1 MARWVPTRPSDLDSP
16 VATTQKRT
24 RDPPNV
30 DQLQSE
36 NEATHHVGVPRT
48 RGPSRVDSKRAR
60 CARKSLVSYD
70 ASSIEVLEGLE
81 PVRKRPAMY
90 IGTTG
95 PDGLHHLV
103 YEIVDNSID
112 EALAGYCSEITVT
125 IEEDGYVRVTDNGRG
140 IPTDMHATEGRSAA
154 EVVMTTLHAGGK
166 FDENSYK
173 VSGGLHGVG
182 ISVVNALSTRLEVE
196 IHRDS
201 KIWRQSYQRGVPDAP
216 LEAVGE
222 TDKTGTSVRFLPDP
236 EIFQTTDFSFDVLST
251 RLRELSFLNAGVR
264 IIIEEIA
271 NDKKHDFCYE
281 GGLNSFVEH
290 LNEKRNPLHPD
301 PIYLSGERD
310 FDDHGRTVS
319 VSVEIS
325 LQYND
330 SYNESV
336 FSFANNINTIEGGT
350 HLVGFRTALTR
361 TLNRYIA
368 ANTKG
373 SGKSG
378 KSDIPSVSGEDLR
391 EGLTAV
397 ISVKVP
403 QPEFEGQTKTK
414 LGTSEVRGIVEG
426 IVYQQL
432 TSYLEENPRVAK
444 PIVAK
449 IVDTAR
455 AREAARKAR
464 DLARRK
470 GALSDFSLPG
480 KLADCQE
487 RDPSKCEIFI
497 VEGDSAGGT
506 AKQGRSRATQAILPI
521 RGKILNVERARVD
534 RMLASA
540 EIQAI
545 IAALGTGIG
554 EDFAAEKARYHRVII
569 MTDADVDGSHIRVLL
584 LTFFFRHMRELVER
598 GYLYVA
604 QPPLFKAKRGKTS
617 RYLKDEPAL
626 EDYLFDLA
634 LQGAVVACGDGSE
647 REGEELRSLLKN
659 ASARQ
664 KALDHFEIR
673 LFDERV
679 VDAASRVRR
688 PTAEDVTDERV
699 LIDEVAPLIE
709 EEIHRCHP
717 ADGDDVV
724 GELSWSTE
732 SELDGSGFKLVART
746 RRAGQ
751 TLRSPLDGSL
761 VASPN
766 FRKLVRL
773 TNELQELGPAP
784 YELRHGDL
792 PPENFLLIRNLLER
806 ILEIANKGLS
816 VQRYK
821 GLGEMNP
828 EQLAETTMNEEN
840 RNLVQ
845 IRVEDAIEADDVF
858 TTLMGDVV
866 EPRRRFIEDNALNV
880 ANLDV

>member
-1 MARWVPTRPSDLDSP
+1 
-16 VATTQKRT
+16 
-24 RDPPNV
+24 
-30 DQLQSE
+30 
-36 NEATHHVGVPRT
+36 
-48 RGPSRVDSKRAR
+48 
-60 CARKSLVSYD
+60 
-70 ASSIEVLEGLE
+70 
-81 PVRKRPAMY
+81 MY

-112 EALAGYCSEITVT
+112 EALAGHCSEIRVT
-125 IEEDGYVRVTDNGRG
+125 IEDNGRVTVVDNGRG
-140 IPTDMHATEGRSAA
+140 IPTEMHPTEHRPAA

-182 ISVVNALSTRLEVE
+182 VSVVNALSSKLELE
-196 IHRDS
+196 IRRGG
-201 KIWRQSYQRGVPDAP
+201 KIHKQSFERGVPVTP
-216 LEAVGE
+216 LEITGDTTE
-222 TDKTGTSVRFLPDP
+222 TGTTVSFLPDT
-236 EIFQTTDFSFDVLST
+236 EIFSVTEFSFDVLSK

-264 IIIEEIA
+264 IIIVDA
-271 NDKKHDFCYE
+271 RNNKSHDFCYE
-281 GGLNSFVEH
+281 GGINSFVEH
-290 LNEKRNPLHPD
+290 LNEKRSPLHPE
-301 PIYLSGERD
+301 PIYLSGSRT
-310 FDDHGRTVS
+310 FNDHGREVTVEA
-319 VSVEIS
+319 EIS

-336 FSFANNINTIEGGT
+336 YSFANNINTIEGGT
-350 HLVGFRTALTR
+350 HLIGFRTALTR

-373 SGKSG
+373 GSSTGKASAKSQ
-378 KSDIPSVSGEDLR
+378 KSDAPSVSGEDLR

-397 ISVKVP
+397 ISVKIP

-432 TSYLEENPRVAK
+432 TAFLEENPRVAK

-487 RDPSKCEIFI
+487 RDPAKCEIFI

-521 RGKILNVERARVD
+521 RGKILNVERARID

-554 EDFAAEKARYHRVII
+554 EDFAAEKSRYHKVII
-569 MTDADVDGSHIRVLL
+569 MTDADVDGSHIRTLL
-584 LTFFFRHMRELVER
+584 LTFFYRQMRDLIER
-598 GYLYVA
+598 GFLYVA

-617 RYLKDEPAL
+617 RYLKDENEL
-626 EDYLFDLA
+626 EDYLFGLA
-634 LQGAVVACGDGSE
+634 LDGAIVSCGDGE
-647 REGEELRSLLKN
+647 VREGETLRALLKN

-664 KALDHFEIR
+664 KSLDHFRIR
-673 LFDERV
+673 LFDERI
-679 VDAASRVRR
+679 VDAAAHVARPRR
-688 PTAEDVTDERV
+688 EELQDERV
-699 LIDEVAPLIE
+699 LMEEVVPAIMAEIE
-709 EEIHRCHP
+709 RAHP
-717 ADGDDVV
+717 ADGNDVI

-732 SELDGSGFKLVART
+732 AELDGSGYKLVAKS

-751 TLRSPLDGSL
+751 TLRSALDASL
-761 VASPN
+761 VGSSE
-766 FRKLVRL
+766 FQKMIRL
-773 TNELQELGPAP
+773 ATELADVGPAP
-784 YELRHGDL
+784 YSLRHGDRDA
-792 PPENFLLIRNLLER
+792 EDFLLITSLLAK

-816 VQRYK
+816 IQRYK

-828 EQLAETTMNEEN
+828 DQLAETTMNAEN

-845 IRVEDAIEADDVF
+845 IRVEDGIEADDVF
-858 TTLMGDVV
+858 TTLMGDIV
-866 EPRRRFIEDNALNV
+866 EPRRRFIEDNALSV

>member
-1 MARWVPTRPSDLDSP
+1 M
-16 VATTQKRT
+16 
-24 RDPPNV
+24 
-30 DQLQSE
+30 
-36 NEATHHVGVPRT
+36 
-48 RGPSRVDSKRAR
+48 
-60 CARKSLVSYD
+60 SYD

-112 EALAGYCSEITVT
+112 EALAGYCSVITVT
-125 IEEDGYVRVTDNGRG
+125 IEENGWITVVDNGRG
-140 IPTDMHATEGRSAA
+140 IPTDMHPTENRPAS

-182 ISVVNALSTRLEVE
+182 VSVVNALSSELTVIIKRSGK
-196 IHRDS
+196 IHE
-201 KIWRQSYQRGVPDAP
+201 QSFQRGTPITK
-216 LEAVGE
+216 LEITGD
-222 TDKTGTSVRFLPDP
+222 TDETGTEVRFLADP
-236 EIFQTTDFSFDVLST
+236 EIFAITEFSFEVLSK
-251 RLRELSFLNAGVR
+251 RLRELSFLNAGVH
-264 IIIEEIA
+264 ILISDPA
-271 NDKKHDFCYE
+271 NNKSHDFCYE
-281 GGLNSFVEH
+281 GGINSFVEH
-290 LNEKRNPLHPD
+290 LNEKRSPLPPD
-301 PIYLSGERD
+301 PIFLSGQRT
-310 FDDHGRTVS
+310 FDDHGREVN
-319 VSVEIS
+319 VDVEVS

-336 FSFANNINTIEGGT
+336 YSFANNINTVEGGT
-350 HLVGFRTALTR
+350 HLIGFRTALTR

-368 ANTKG
+368 STSKTNANGKTKSKTDG
-373 SGKSG
+373 
-378 KSDIPSVSGEDLR
+378 PSVSGEDLR

-397 ISVKVP
+397 VSVKVP

-432 TSYLEENPRVAK
+432 TSFLEENPRVAK

-455 AREAARKAR
+455 ARDAARKAR

-487 RDPSKCEIFI
+487 RDPAKCEIFI

-506 AKQGRSRATQAILPI
+506 AKQGRSRKTQAILPI
-521 RGKILNVERARVD
+521 RGKILNVERARID
-534 RMLASA
+534 RMLASV

-554 EDFAAEKARYHRVII
+554 EDFTAEKSRYHKVII

-584 LTFFFRHMRELVER
+584 LTFFYRQMRDLIER
-598 GYLYVA
+598 GFLYVA
-604 QPPLFKAKRGKTS
+604 QPPLFKVKRGKKS
-617 RYLKDEPAL
+617 QYLKDEGEL
-626 EDYLFDLA
+626 EDYLFALA
-634 LQGAVVACGDGSE
+634 LDGSTVACGDGE
-647 REGEELRSLLKN
+647 AREGDTLNALLKN

-664 KALDHFEIR
+664 KSLDHYNIR
-673 LFDERV
+673 LFDERII
-679 VDAASRVRR
+679 DAASHVAR
-688 PTAEDVTDERV
+688 PTLEDLQDESV
-699 LIDEVAPLIE
+699 LMSEVVPLINA
-709 EEIHRCHP
+709 EIERAHP
-717 ADGDDVV
+717 LDGDDVV
-724 GELSWSTE
+724 GELAWSAE
-732 SELDGSGFKLVART
+732 PELSGNGFKLVAKT
-746 RRAGQ
+746 RRTGQ
-751 TLRSPLDGSL
+751 TLRSALDASVAGSGE
-761 VASPN
+761 
-766 FRKLVRL
+766 FKKMIRL
-773 TNELQELGPAP
+773 AAELSELGPAP
-784 YELRHGDL
+784 YSLTQGDRESETFVL
-792 PPENFLLIRNLLER
+792 ITSLLGR

-816 VQRYK
+816 IQRYK

-828 EQLAETTMNEEN
+828 DQLAETTMMSEN

-845 IRVEDAIEADDVF
+845 IRVEDGVEADDVF
-858 TTLMGDVV
+858 TTLMGDIV
-866 EPRRRFIEDNALNV
+866 EPRRRFIEDNALSV

>member
-1 MARWVPTRPSDLDSP
+1 M
-16 VATTQKRT
+16 
-24 RDPPNV
+24 
-30 DQLQSE
+30 
-36 NEATHHVGVPRT
+36 
-48 RGPSRVDSKRAR
+48 
-60 CARKSLVSYD
+60 SYD
-70 ASSIEVLEGLE
+70 ASSIEVLEGLK

-112 EALAGYCSEITVT
+112 ETLAGFCSQ
-125 IEEDGYVRVTDNGRG
+125 IEVSIEQDGRVSVSDNGRG
-140 IPTDMHATEGRSAA
+140 IPTDMHHAEGRSAV

-182 ISVVNALSTRLEVE
+182 ISVVNALSMSLEVTIQRAGK
-196 IHRDS
+196 IHS
-201 KIWRQSYQRGVPDAP
+201 QTYQRGVPDAP
-216 LEAVGE
+216 LEIVGE
-222 TDKTGTSVRFLPDP
+222 TEETGTRVRFLPDS
-236 EIFQTTDFSFDVLST
+236 EIFPVTEFSFDVLSK
-251 RLRELSFLNAGVR
+251 RLRELSFLNAGVHILIR
-264 IIIEEIA
+264 DA
-271 NDKKHDFCYE
+271 RSGKSHDFCYE
-281 GGLNSFVEH
+281 GGINSFVEH
-290 LNEKRNPLHPD
+290 LNEKRSPLHPD
-301 PIYLSGERD
+301 PIYLSGQRS
-310 FDDHGRTVS
+310 FNDHGREVTVDA
-319 VSVEIS
+319 EIS

-336 FSFANNINTIEGGT
+336 YSFANNINTIEGGT

-368 ANTKG
+368 ANSKG
-373 SGKSG
+373 KGGGKGDS
-378 KSDIPSVSGEDLR
+378 PSVSGEDLR

-397 ISVKVP
+397 ISVKIP

-414 LGTSEVRGIVEG
+414 LGTSEVRGIIEA

-432 TSYLEENPRVAK
+432 TSFLEENPRVAK

-470 GALSDFSLPG
+470 GALADFSLPG

-487 RDPSKCEIFI
+487 RDPAKCEIFI

-554 EDFAAEKARYHRVII
+554 EDFTAEKARYHRVII
-569 MTDADVDGSHIRVLL
+569 MTDADVDGSHIRTLL
-584 LTFFFRHMRELVER
+584 LTFFYRQMRDLIER

-617 RYLKDEPAL
+617 RYLKDELEL

-634 LQGAVVACGDGSE
+634 LDGASVTCGDGQS
-647 REGEELRSLLKN
+647 REGEALRKLLKN

-664 KALDHFEIR
+664 QSLGHFAIR
-673 LFDERV
+673 LFDERI
-679 VDAASRVRR
+679 VDAAAQVGR
-688 PTAEDVTDERV
+688 PTAEDLSDERV
-699 LIDEVAPLIE
+699 LMDEVVPLLVAEIE
-709 EEIHRCHP
+709 RAHP
-717 ADGDDVV
+717 PDGPEVV
-724 GELSWSTE
+724 GELSWSAE
-732 SELDGSGFKLVART
+732 AELDGSGVKLVART
-746 RRAGQ
+746 RRTGQ
-751 TLRSPLDGSL
+751 TLRSPLDRSL
-761 VASPN
+761 VASGE
-766 FRKLVRL
+766 FQKMIRL
-773 TNELQELGPAP
+773 ANELAEVGARP
-784 YELRHGDL
+784 YVLTHGDRE
-792 PPENFLLIRNLLER
+792 PESFTLITSLLSK

-816 VQRYK
+816 IQRYK

-828 EQLAETTMNEEN
+828 DQLAETTMSSEN

-845 IRVEDAIEADDVF
+845 IRVEDAVEADDVF

-866 EPRRRFIEDNALNV
+866 EPRRRFIEDNALSV

>member
-1 MARWVPTRPSDLDSP
+1 
-16 VATTQKRT
+16 
-24 RDPPNV
+24 
-30 DQLQSE
+30 
-36 NEATHHVGVPRT
+36 
-48 RGPSRVDSKRAR
+48 
-60 CARKSLVSYD
+60 VSYD

-95 PDGLHHLV
+95 LDGLHHLV

-112 EALAGYCSEITVT
+112 EALAGFCDEITVT
-125 IEEDGYVRVTDNGRG
+125 IESDGRVTVTDNGRG
-140 IPTDMHATEGRSAA
+140 IPTDIHARENRSAC

-182 ISVVNALSTRLEVE
+182 ISVVNALSSELEVE
-196 IHRDS
+196 IGRGGQLHR
-201 KIWRQSYQRGVPDAP
+201 QTYQRGVPDGP
-216 LEAVGE
+216 LEVVE
-222 TDKTGTSVRFLPDP
+222 QTDQTGTRVRFLPDP
-236 EIFQTTDFSFDVLST
+236 KIFPSTEFSFDVLST

-264 IIIEEIA
+264 IIIREIET
-271 NDKKHDFCYE
+271 DKQHDFRYE
-281 GGLNSFVEH
+281 GGINSFVEH

-301 PIYLSGERD
+301 PIYLHGSRS
-310 FDDHGRTVS
+310 FDDHGREVS
-319 VSVEIS
+319 VDVEIAI
-325 LQYND
+325 QYND

-336 FSFANNINTIEGGT
+336 YSFANNINTVEGGT

-361 TLNRYIA
+361 SLNRYITGT
-368 ANTKG
+368 TKKNSKG
-373 SGKSG
+373 GKPETS
-378 KSDIPSVSGEDLR
+378 SLAGEDLR

-397 ISVKVP
+397 ISVKIP
-403 QPEFEGQTKTK
+403 QPEFEGQTKSK
-414 LGTSEVRGIVEG
+414 LGTSGVRGVVEG

-432 TSYLEENPRVAK
+432 TNFLEENPRVAK
-444 PIVAK
+444 PIVSK
-449 IVDTAR
+449 IIDTAR
-455 AREAARKAR
+455 ARDAARKAR

-487 RDPSKCEIFI
+487 RDPAKCEIFI

-506 AKQGRSRATQAILPI
+506 AKQGRSRKTQAILPI

-534 RMLASA
+534 RMLASV

-584 LTFFFRHMRELVER
+584 LTFFYRQMRDLIER

-604 QPPLFKAKRGKTS
+604 QPPLFKAKRGKQS

-626 EDYLFDLA
+626 EDYLFGLA
-634 LQGAVVACGDGSE
+634 LDGTSVECGDGE
-647 REGEELRSLLKN
+647 IHEAEALRALLKN
-659 ASARQ
+659 TSSRQ
-664 KALDHFEIR
+664 RALDHFNIR

-679 VDAASRVRR
+679 VDAASRVGR
-688 PTAEDVTDERV
+688 PTTDD
-699 LIDEVAPLIE
+699 LQDEGALMTEVVPLIE
-709 EEIHRCHP
+709 AEIDRAHP

-724 GELSWSTE
+724 GELQWSTE
-732 SELDGSGFKLVART
+732 AELDGNGYRLVAKT

-751 TLRSPLDGSL
+751 TLRSAFDRSL
-761 VASPN
+761 VFSGD
-766 FRKLVRL
+766 FKKMIQLFK
-773 TNELQELGPAP
+773 ELAEIGPAP
-784 YELRHGDL
+784 YQLRRAEQAS
-792 PPENFLLIRNLLER
+792 ENFTLPTKLLGRM
-806 ILEIANKGLS
+806 LEIANKGLS
-816 VQRYK
+816 IQRYK

-828 EQLAETTMNEEN
+828 DQLAETTMDTGN
-840 RNLVQ
+840 RSLVQ
-845 IRVEDAIEADDVF
+845 IQIEDAIEADDVF

-880 ANLDV
+880 VNLDV

>member
-1 MARWVPTRPSDLDSP
+1 
-16 VATTQKRT
+16 
-24 RDPPNV
+24 
-30 DQLQSE
+30 
-36 NEATHHVGVPRT
+36 
-48 RGPSRVDSKRAR
+48 
-60 CARKSLVSYD
+60 
-70 ASSIEVLEGLE
+70 
-81 PVRKRPAMY
+81 MY

-112 EALAGYCSEITVT
+112 EALAGHCDEI
-125 IEEDGYVRVTDNGRG
+125 RVTLETDGSVTVIDNGRG
-140 IPTDMHATEGRSAA
+140 IPTDIHEAEGRSAC

-196 IHRDS
+196 IARGGKLHRQTY
-201 KIWRQSYQRGVPDAP
+201 RRGIPDGP
-216 LEAVGE
+216 LEVVGE
-222 TDKTGTSVRFLPDP
+222 TDRTGTRVNFLPDP
-236 EIFQTTDFSFDVLST
+236 EIFATTEFSFDTLSK

-264 IIIEEIA
+264 IVIHDT
-271 NDKKHDFCYE
+271 NTDKSHDFCYE
-281 GGLNSFVEH
+281 GGINSFVEH
-290 LNEKRNPLHPD
+290 LNEKKSPLHPE
-301 PIYLSGERD
+301 PIYLSGQRT
-310 FDDHGRTVS
+310 FDDHGREVTVDA
-319 VSVEIS
+319 EIS

-330 SYNESV
+330 SYNEAV
-336 FSFANNINTIEGGT
+336 FTFANNINTIEGGT

-361 TLNRYIA
+361 ALNRYIA
-368 ANTKG
+368 SNSKSG
-373 SGKSG
+373 SKPAGKIGKSET
-378 KSDIPSVSGEDLR
+378 PSVTGEDLR

-397 ISVKVP
+397 ISVKIP

-414 LGTSEVRGIVEG
+414 LGTSGVRGVVEG

-432 TSYLEENPRVAK
+432 TNYLEENPRVAK

-487 RDPSKCEIFI
+487 RDPAKCELFI

-521 RGKILNVERARVD
+521 RGKILNVERARID

-554 EDFAAEKARYHRVII
+554 EDFAAEKSRYHRLII
-569 MTDADVDGSHIRVLL
+569 MTDADVDGSHIRTLL
-584 LTFFFRHMRELVER
+584 LTFFYRQMRDLIDR

-604 QPPLFKAKRGKTS
+604 QPPLFKVKRGKTS
-617 RYLKDEPAL
+617 RYLKDEAAL

-634 LQGAVVACGDGSE
+634 LTGTRVDCADGVT
-647 REGEELRSLLKN
+647 REGDELRALLKN
-659 ASARQ
+659 ASRRQ
-664 KALDHFEIR
+664 KSLDHFDIR
-673 LFDERV
+673 LFDERI
-679 VDAASRVRR
+679 VDAAAHVGR
-688 PTAEDVTDERV
+688 PTLEDLDDPTV
-699 LIDEVAPLIE
+699 LLEEVV
-709 EEIHRCHP
+709 P
-717 ADGDDVV
+717 AI
-724 GELSWSTE
+724 E
-732 SELDGSGFKLVART
+732 SELFRAHPPEGGDVVEELTWTTEPELDGTSHKLVAKS

-751 TLRSPLDGSL
+751 TLRSALDRQL
-761 VASPN
+761 VTSAE
-766 FRKLVRL
+766 FLKMVRL
-773 TNELQELGPAP
+773 SQELAELGPPP
-784 YELRHGDL
+784 YTLHHGDN
-792 PPENFLLIRNLLER
+792 PPEVFPLISSLLAR

-816 VQRYK
+816 IQRYK

-828 EQLAETTMNEEN
+828 DQLAETTMNEEN
-840 RNLVQ
+840 RSLVQ
-845 IRVEDAIEADDVF
+845 IRIEDAVEADDVF
-858 TTLMGDVV
+858 TTLMGDIV

-880 ANLDV
+880 TNLDV

>member
-1 MARWVPTRPSDLDSP
+1 MPVRPAEIASRDSN
-16 VATTQKRT
+16 AKQER
-24 RDPPNV
+24 
-30 DQLQSE
+30 S
-36 NEATHHVGVPRT
+36 
-48 RGPSRVDSKRAR
+48 S
-60 CARKSLVSYD
+60 VSYD

-112 EALAGYCSEITVT
+112 EALAGHCSEIRVT
-125 IEEDGYVRVTDNGRG
+125 IEPDGWLTVVDNGRG
-140 IPTDMHATEGRSAA
+140 IPTDMHPTENRPAS

-182 ISVVNALSTRLEVE
+182 VSVVNALSSELKVE
-196 IHRDS
+196 IKRGG
-201 KIWRQSYQRGVPDAP
+201 KIHSQTFERGVPKTK
-216 LEAVGE
+216 LEIVGE
-222 TDKTGTSVRFLPDP
+222 TDETGTRVTFLPDS
-236 EIFQTTDFSFDVLST
+236 EIFAVTEFSFDVLSK
-251 RLRELSFLNAGVR
+251 RLRELAFLNAGVH
-264 IIIEEIA
+264 IIIVDA
-271 NDKKHDFCYE
+271 RSDKSHDFCYE
-281 GGLNSFVEH
+281 GGINSFVEH
-290 LNEKRNPLHPD
+290 LNQNRSPLHPE
-301 PIYLSGERD
+301 PIYLSGQRT
-310 FDDHGRTVS
+310 FDDHGREVTVDA
-319 VSVEIS
+319 EIS

-330 SYNESV
+330 SYNEAV
-336 FSFANNINTIEGGT
+336 YSFANNINTIEGGT
-350 HLVGFRTALTR
+350 HLIGFRTALTR

-373 SGKSG
+373 GGKGS
-378 KSDIPSVSGEDLR
+378 KSDAPSVSGEDLR

-397 ISVKVP
+397 VSVKIP

-414 LGTSEVRGIVEG
+414 LGTSEVRGVVEG

-432 TSYLEENPRVAK
+432 TSFLEENPRVAK

-487 RDPSKCEIFI
+487 RDPSKCELFI

-506 AKQGRSRATQAILPI
+506 AKQGRSRETQAILPI
-521 RGKILNVERARVD
+521 RGKILNVERARID

-554 EDFAAEKARYHRVII
+554 EDFSAEKARYHRVII
-569 MTDADVDGSHIRVLL
+569 MTDADVDGSHIRTLL
-584 LTFFFRHMRELVER
+584 LTFFYRQMRDLIER

-617 RYLKDEPAL
+617 RYLKDEQAL

-634 LQGAVVACGDGSE
+634 LDGAVVDCADGEARSDE
-647 REGEELRSLLKN
+647 PLRALLRN
-659 ASARQ
+659 ASSRQ
-664 KALDHFEIR
+664 RALDHFKIR
-673 LFDERV
+673 LYDERI
-679 VDAASRVRR
+679 VDASAHIGR
-688 PTAEDVTDERV
+688 PTQADLRDERV
-699 LIDEVAPLIE
+699 LLEEVAPLIE
-709 EEIHRCHP
+709 AELERSHP
-717 ADGDDVV
+717 SEGDDAVQ
-724 GELSWSTE
+724 ELSWSTE
-732 SELDGSGFKLVART
+732 VELEGGGFKLVART

-751 TLRSPLDGSL
+751 TLRSALDRGL
-761 VASPN
+761 VTSVDYQN
-766 FRKLVRL
+766 MIRL
-773 TNELQELGPAP
+773 GADLENLGPAP
-784 YELRHGDL
+784 YTLRHGDRD
-792 PPENFLLIRNLLER
+792 PETFSLITKLLER

-816 VQRYK
+816 IQRYK

-828 EQLAETTMNEEN
+828 DQLAETTMSAEN

-845 IRVEDAIEADDVF
+845 IRVEDGVEADEVF

-866 EPRRRFIEDNALNV
+866 EPRRRFIEENALSV